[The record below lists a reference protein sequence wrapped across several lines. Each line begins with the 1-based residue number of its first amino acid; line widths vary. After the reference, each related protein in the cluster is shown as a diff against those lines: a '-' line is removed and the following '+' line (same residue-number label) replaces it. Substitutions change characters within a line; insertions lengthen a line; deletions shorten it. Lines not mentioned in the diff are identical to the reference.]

1 MVIVALLTGVAL
13 WSLHRGVAAPM
24 GSTVMRAAAPDPL
37 RRTPVTD

>member
-1 MVIVALLTGVAL
+1 MVIVPLLTGTAL

-24 GSTVMRAAAPDPL
+24 GSTPMRAAEPDPP